1 MKQIERW
8 AVVSMAAVAA
18 CATLPAVADGTAT
31 LADNILTLS
40 GLVTNVTAE
49 ADLGASV
56 TKVVMT
62 EEGGVAFGA

>member
-18 CATLPAVADGTAT
+18 CATLPAAADGTST
-31 LADNILTLS
+31 VENDILTLS
-40 GLVTNVTAE
+40 GLVTNIPAE

-56 TKVVMT
+56 TQVT
-62 EEGGVAFGA
+62 DGTLLFLR